1 MFRNS
6 ASNAIIIKND
16 AKFAEYKMKKERAL
30 KELKEKQKLEQ
41 RISNLESN
49 ITEIKN
55 SLNFLIKRLTNGN

>member
-16 AKFAEYKMKKERAL
+16 AKFAEYKLKKD
-30 KELKEKQKLEQ
+30 KEINALKEKQKLEQ
-41 RISNLESN
+41 RVSILESN
-49 ITEIKN
+49 IIEIKN

>member
-16 AKFAEYKMKKERAL
+16 TKFAEYKMKREKTL

-41 RISNLESN
+41 RVSDLESA
-49 ITEIKN
+49 ITDIKN
-55 SLNFLIKRLTNGN
+55 SLNFLIKRLTNDN